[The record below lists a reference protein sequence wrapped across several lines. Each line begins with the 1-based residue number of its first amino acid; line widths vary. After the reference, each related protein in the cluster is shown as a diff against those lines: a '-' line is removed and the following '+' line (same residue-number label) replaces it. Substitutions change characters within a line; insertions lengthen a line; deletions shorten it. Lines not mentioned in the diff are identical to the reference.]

1 MTFRVVSLVPIRAL
15 LTCLLLL
22 LAAAPVPGAAA
33 AERSVPPAWLG
44 TIADGP
50 LTGSASVRHEGE
62 WSRMAASGVESV
74 RTAFYWNEAQPYA
87 SFADVPEGQA
97 GAFRDEEG
105 VPTDFS
111 PYDKVVASAAR
122 RRLGVLPIVHR
133 APSWAAERP
142 GDLGSTPRDPA
153 HYAAFMRALVRRYG
167 PAGSFWSERPELP
180 RMVIHS
186 WQIWNEPN
194 LTRYWSRQPFAPSY
208 VALLKAA
215 DAALKS
221 ADPRARTVLAGL
233 PNESFR
239 SLRSV
244 YRAGGKGAFD
254 VVALHPYTGK
264 PRNVVR
270 LVELARKEIRRAGDR
285 PLPVWVTELSWP
297 ASLGKADGPKGF
309 TTTDRG
315 QASRL
320 GEALRRLASARRR
333 LRIER
338 VYWYTWLSDPRPPN
352 AFDYSGLRRSRGDA
366 VVSAPA
372 LTEYRRAARRLQGC
386 AKSASDAT
394 RCR

>member
-1 MTFRVVSLVPIRAL
+1 VRLRVLSLVGAL
-15 LTCLLLL
+15 AV
-22 LAAAPVPGAAA
+22 AAAVGPGTAAA
-33 AERSVPPAWLG
+33 DRSVPRGWLG

-50 LTGSASVRHEGE
+50 LTGSAHARHDGE
-62 WSRMAASGVESV
+62 YSRMAASGVETV

-87 SFADVPEGQA
+87 SFAEVPPGQA

-105 VPTDFS
+105 VPTDFF

-122 RRLGVLPIVHR
+122 RHLGVLPIVHR
-133 APSWAAERP
+133 APAWAAEQP
-142 GDLGSTPRDPA
+142 GNLASTPRDPR

-167 PAGSFWSERPELP
+167 PGGSFWAERPELP

-186 WQIWNEPN
+186 WQIWNEPD

-208 VALLKAA
+208 VALLRQA
-215 DAALKS
+215 DAAVKS
-221 ADPRARTVLAGL
+221 LDPRARTVLAGL

-239 SLRSV
+239 SLRQV
-244 YRAGGKGAFD
+244 YRAGGKGSFD

-270 LVELARKEIRRAGDR
+270 LVQLARKEIRRAGDR
-285 PLPVWVTELSWP
+285 ALPVWVTELSWP
-297 ASLGKADGPKGF
+297 ASLGKAKGPEGF

-320 GEALRRLASARRR
+320 RDALRRLAAARRR

-352 AFDYSGLRRSRGDA
+352 AFDYSGLRRTRGDR
-366 VVSAPA
+366 VRSTPA
-372 LTEYRRAARRLQGC
+372 LTEFRRAARRLQGC
-386 AKSASDAT
+386 AKSAQDAT